1 MLLLGA
7 VMSLVGAVGGSSGT
21 EGLRVA
27 VMRNLA
33 LRGGKPETKKLAP
46 VTKFD
51 ENNRALD
58 IVMRDRL
65 SKKAKPTTEIEKTV
79 ATAMWR
85 ACKVYPHFAVGPPLF
100 FGGLTPLGPRAGPHW
115 PGALI

>member
-1 MLLLGA
+1 
-7 VMSLVGAVGGSSGT
+7 MSLVGAVGGSSGT

-33 LRGGKPETKKLAP
+33 LRGGKPESKKLAP

-65 SKKAKPTTEIEKTV
+65 SKTAKPTTELEKTV
-79 ATAMWR
+79 ATSMWR
-85 ACKVYPHFAVGPPLF
+85 ACKVYSQSTAGPPLF
-100 FGGLTPLGPRAGPHW
+100 LGGLATLGPRAGPHCL
-115 PGALI
+115 GALV